1 MTSQSKPAPHGPSEK
16 TENLI
21 GEVLAEKYRLVF
33 EIDQGGMSTVYVAE
47 DIHSGEEV
55 AVKIMRKDLAWN
67 DKVSVRFMYEAMAV
81 KRIDHPAIIKI
92 YETGETPLDQIF
104 LAMEY
109 IRGQSL
115 RRVIQNGPVPV
126 KTALALAA
134 AIAEGLCAAHARGV
148 IHRDL
153 KPENVL
159 IPRREAQGALVKLVD
174 FGIARIIDAPRLTT
188 TQHVMGTPQYISPEQ
203 ALGEA
208 VDGRA
213 DIYALGVLLFEMLT
227 GNLPFTGQDPE
238 FLLRQHISVPPPSL
252 EGCFADNPEFSREL
266 GQLIMQCLAKDPD
279 DRPLDMYQVLE
290 MLGELQKKLASCQHL
305 EPPL

>member
-1 MTSQSKPAPHGPSEK
+1 MTPCEK
-16 TENLI
+16 SVPQENTDKSGNLI
-21 GEVLAEKYRLVF
+21 GELLAKRYRIVS
-33 EIDQGGMSTVYVAE
+33 EVDRGGMSTVYLAE
-47 DIHSGEEV
+47 DTCDEAEV
-55 AVKIMRKDLAWN
+55 AVKVMRKDLTWN
-67 DKVSVRFMYEAMAV
+67 EKVGVRFMYEAMAV

-92 YETGETPLDQIF
+92 YETGETSFDQIF

-115 RRVIQNGPVPV
+115 RRIIQNGPVPV

-134 AIAEGLCAAHARGV
+134 AIAEGLCAAHVRGV

-159 IPRREAQGALVKLVD
+159 IPRRDIKGALVKLVD
-174 FGIARIIDAPRLTT
+174 FGIARIVDAPRLTT

-238 FLLRQHISVPPPSL
+238 VLLRQHISVPPPSL
-252 EGCFADNPEFSREL
+252 EGCFADNPEFSQEL
-266 GQLIMQCLAKDPD
+266 GQLIMHCLAKDPD
-279 DRPLDMYQVLE
+279 DRPLDMYHVLS
-290 MLGELQKKLASCQHL
+290 MLGELKKMLSA
-305 EPPL
+305 P